1 MLLKLW
7 QTQEEVIMQNKLK
20 FGIIGVGNMGTA
32 HAKHLFES
40 KIEGAVLTAIC
51 DTDIRV
57 RERLSAQFI
66 GIKVYK
72 NHIDLLKNSDV
83 DCVIIAT
90 PHYAHPNIAVDC
102 FKAGKNVLT
111 EKPIGVLQ
119 TEIEKMISAAKES
132 GKVFGIMFNQRTN
145 SLFKAARE
153 FVKSGKLGEK
163 KRLVWQI
170 TNWYRTQS
178 YYNSSSWRATYS
190 GEGGGVLM
198 NQAPHQLDL
207 LQWIFGLPKSVFAN
221 LKIAK
226 YHDIEVEDDAELL
239 FNYSD
244 GSSAVFV
251 TSTGESPGT
260 NRLEI
265 SGSKGKI
272 VLEEGRLK
280 FFKLEQDERDFC
292 FEKQEGF
299 YDAPYSC
306 EEICEENELHGH
318 IAILQNF
325 CNHILNGEEL
335 IASGFDGVYQSK
347 MTAAAYLSHFKG
359 KKIDLDFKSA
369 EFDKELKKRCKKTTK
384 TVVNLD
390 KNEPHQQRWQVR
402 W

>member
-1 MLLKLW
+1 
-7 QTQEEVIMQNKLK
+7 MQNKLK
-20 FGIIGVGNMGTA
+20 FGVIGVGNMGTA
-32 HAKHLFES
+32 HAKHLYEG
-40 KIEGAVLTAIC
+40 KIEGGVLTALC

-57 RERLSAQFI
+57 RERLKAQFI
-66 GIKVYK
+66 GIKVYE
-72 NHIDLLKNSDV
+72 NHIDLLKNSDI

-90 PHYAHPNIAVDC
+90 PHYAHPNIAIDS
-102 FKAGKNVLT
+102 FKMGKNVLT

-119 TEIEKMISAAKES
+119 TEIEKMINSAKTS

-145 SLFKAARE
+145 SLFKTARE
-153 FVKSGKLGEK
+153 IVKSGQLGEK
-163 KRLVWQI
+163 KRLVWQT

-207 LQWIFGLPKSVFAN
+207 LQWIFGIPTSVFAK
-221 LKIAK
+221 LGVAK

-239 FNYSD
+239 FDYKD
-244 GSSAVFV
+244 GSSAVFI

-272 VLEEGRLK
+272 VLEEGKLK
-280 FFKLEQDERDFC
+280 FWQLNEDERAFC
-292 FEKQEGF
+292 FEKREGF
-299 YDAPYSC
+299 YDAPYNYT
-306 EEICEENELHGH
+306 EILESNEPNGH

-335 IASGFDGVYQSK
+335 IANGFDGIYQSK

-359 KKIDLDFKSA
+359 KKINLDFKSA
-369 EFDKELKKRCKKTTK
+369 EFDKQLKKHYKKSSK
-384 TVVNLD
+384 TVVKFAKEEN
-390 KNEPHQQRWQVR
+390 HQNRWQVR

>member
-1 MLLKLW
+1 
-7 QTQEEVIMQNKLK
+7 MQNKLK
-20 FGIIGVGNMGTA
+20 FGVIGVGNMGTA
-32 HAKHLFES
+32 HAKHLFEG
-40 KIEGAVLTAIC
+40 KIEGAQLVALC

-66 GIKVYK
+66 GIKVYE
-72 NHIDLLKNSDV
+72 NHTDLLEKSDV

-90 PHYAHPNIAVDC
+90 PHYAHPQIAIDC
-102 FKAGKNVLT
+102 FKCGKNVLT

-119 TEIEKMISAAKES
+119 VEIEKMISSAKAS
-132 GKVFGIMFNQRTN
+132 GKAFGIMFNQRTN

-153 FVKSGKLGEK
+153 IVKSGQLGIK
-163 KRLVWQI
+163 KRLVWQT

-178 YYNSSSWRATYS
+178 YYNSSAWRATYS

-207 LQWIFGLPKSVFAN
+207 LQWIFGVPKSVFAN
-221 LKIAK
+221 LSIAK

-239 FNYSD
+239 FDFED
-244 GSSAVFV
+244 GSSAVFI

-272 VLEEGRLK
+272 VLEEGKLK
-280 FFKLEQDERDFC
+280 FWQLNEDEREFC
-292 FEKQEGF
+292 VEKREGF
-299 YDAPYSC
+299 YDAPYNYT
-306 EEICEENELHGH
+306 EIYEENEPNGH
-318 IAILQNF
+318 IAILQNY
-325 CNHILNGEEL
+325 CNHILKGEEL
-335 IASGFDGVYQSK
+335 IASGFDGIYQSK

-359 KKIDLDFKSA
+359 KRINLDFSNS
-369 EFDKELKKRCKKTTK
+369 EFDKELKKRYKKSNKKVITFSK
-384 TVVNLD
+384 DENHH
-390 KNEPHQQRWQVR
+390 NRWQVR